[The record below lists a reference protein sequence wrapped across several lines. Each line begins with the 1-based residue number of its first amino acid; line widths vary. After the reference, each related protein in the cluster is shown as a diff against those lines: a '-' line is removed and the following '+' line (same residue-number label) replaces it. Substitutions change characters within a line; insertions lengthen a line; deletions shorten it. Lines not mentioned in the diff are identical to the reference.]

1 MIAIAV
7 SEPGE
12 MTKKT
17 RQRHA
22 IRVHWDDLRYV
33 LAVADA
39 GSLASAATTLRVNR
53 TTVLRRINAFER
65 KHAVRLFERLQTGYV
80 LTPAGDEILAAARG
94 FENTIAALERKLAG
108 QDLRAEG
115 LLRLTTTDTLMGS
128 ILPRVLS
135 GFQQANPGITVNVAS
150 SNTFANLS
158 KRDADVAIRPVTDA
172 PETLVGRRICSVAF
186 AVYGAVKDA
195 PDAGRADER
204 WIAPDETLSTT
215 SIARWM
221 RESIPA
227 GRIAFGVD
235 SLLVM
240 REICASG
247 GGLAALPCYL
257 GDTDPRL
264 VRIQPPV
271 AEMSTALWLLTHPD
285 LIRTARVRLFMD
297 FMTAGLA
304 RERSL
309 IEGQRPRL

>member
-1 MIAIAV
+1 
-7 SEPGE
+7 

-33 LAVADA
+33 LAVADG
-39 GSLASAATTLRVNR
+39 GSLASAAAALRVNR

-80 LTPAGDEILAAARG
+80 LTPAGDEMLAAARG

-115 LLRLTTTDTLMGS
+115 LVRVTTTDTLMGS
-128 ILPRVLS
+128 ILPPVLAA
-135 GFQQANPGITVNVAS
+135 FQQANPGIAVTVTS
-150 SNTFANLS
+150 SNTLANLS
-158 KRDADVAIRPVTDA
+158 KRDADVAIRPVIDA
-172 PETLVGRRICSVAF
+172 PETLVGRRICPVAF
-186 AVYGAVKDA
+186 AVYGAMKE
-195 PDAGRADER
+195 PPGGSLADHR
-204 WIAPDETLSTT
+204 WIAPDETLSTA
-215 SIARWM
+215 SVARWM

-227 GRIAFGVD
+227 GRIAFSAD
-235 SLLVM
+235 SLVLM
-240 REICASG
+240 REICAAG

-257 GDTDPRL
+257 GDTDSRL

-271 AEMSTALWLLTHPD
+271 TEMSTALWLLTHPD
-285 LIRTARVRLFMD
+285 LVRTARVRLFMD
-297 FMTAGLA
+297 FMSAGLA

>member
-1 MIAIAV
+1 
-7 SEPGE
+7 

-17 RQRHA
+17 HQRHA

-33 LAVADA
+33 LAVADG
-39 GSLASAATTLRVNR
+39 GSLASAAAALRVNR

-80 LTPAGDEILAAARG
+80 LTPAGDEMLAAARG

-115 LLRLTTTDTLMGS
+115 LVRVTTTDTLMGS
-128 ILPRVLS
+128 ILPPVLAA
-135 GFQQANPGITVNVAS
+135 FQQANPGIAVTVTS
-150 SNTFANLS
+150 SNALANLS
-158 KRDADVAIRPVTDA
+158 KRDADVAIRPVIDA
-172 PETLVGRRICSVAF
+172 PETLVGRRICPVAF
-186 AVYGAVKDA
+186 AVYGAMKEPPGA
-195 PDAGRADER
+195 SLADHR

-215 SIARWM
+215 SVARWM

-227 GRIAFGVD
+227 GRIAFSAD
-235 SLLVM
+235 SLVLM
-240 REICASG
+240 REICAAG

-257 GDTDPRL
+257 GDTDSRL

-271 AEMSTALWLLTHPD
+271 TEMSTALWLLTHPD
-285 LIRTARVRLFMD
+285 LVRTARVRLFMD
-297 FMTAGLA
+297 FMSAGLA